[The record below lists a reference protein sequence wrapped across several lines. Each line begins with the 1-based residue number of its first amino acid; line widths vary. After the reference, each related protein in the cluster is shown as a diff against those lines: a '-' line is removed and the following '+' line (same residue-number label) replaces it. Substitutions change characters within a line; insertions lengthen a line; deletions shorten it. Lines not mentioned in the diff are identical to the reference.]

1 MNVNLQRSV
10 LRLSMRH
17 LRIVL
22 AIADHGSLVAAAK
35 QLQMTQPAVSKA
47 LQETEALLGV
57 EMFAR
62 TNRGVVP
69 TAFGETL
76 AAHGRLIFAQLDHA
90 NHVIN
95 DLRDGLGG
103 RVVIGTLL
111 AASADLLP
119 KAIAK
124 LRRERPK
131 IAISVVVG
139 TDDRLLPDL
148 RLGKLDLV
156 VGRLDEHGSPDGLSQ
171 ETLIMDA
178 ACVVVGSAHPLVGRA
193 NLGLA
198 DLLDENWI
206 LPGPETSLRGQIEAA
221 FRVANVEPPANAVDS
236 VSQLTN
242 RHLVINEGYI
252 TVWPW
257 LLAHD
262 EVQAGNVAILPFDL
276 DATTGPIG
284 ISTRAGEQLY
294 PAVEMCVQAL
304 REAAATIQTHPFLT
318 GMQEGNDRLSETQ
331 L

>member
-1 MNVNLQRSV
+1 MNANLQRSV

-47 LQETEALLGV
+47 LQETESLLGV
-57 EMFAR
+57 EMFSR

-90 NHVIN
+90 NHLIN
-95 DLRDGLGG
+95 DLRGGRGG

-124 LRRERPK
+124 LRKERPNV
-131 IAISVVVG
+131 AISVVVG
-139 TDDRLLPDL
+139 TNDRLLPDL

-156 VGRLDEHGSPDGLSQ
+156 VGRLDERGSPDGLSQ
-171 ETLIMDA
+171 ETLIMDT
-178 ACVVVGSAHPLVGRA
+178 ACVVVGADHPLVGRT
-193 NLGLA
+193 NLGLS
-198 DLLDENWI
+198 DLLDWNWI
-206 LPGPETSLRGQIEAA
+206 LPGPETSLRRQIEVA
-221 FRVANVEPPANAVDS
+221 FRAANVEPPANAIDS

-242 RHLVINEGYI
+242 RNLVINEDYI
-252 TVWPW
+252 TIWPW
-257 LLAHD
+257 LLAHG
-262 EVQAGNVAILPFDL
+262 EVQAGKVAILPFHL
-276 DATTGPIG
+276 GATTGPVG
-284 ISTRAGEQLY
+284 IFTRAGEQPY
-294 PAVEMCVQAL
+294 PAVGMCVQAL
-304 REAAATIQTHPFLT
+304 RRAAATIQAHPFLAD
-318 GMQEGNDRLSETQ
+318 MQEGNDGLSETQ

>member
-1 MNVNLQRSV
+1 
-10 LRLSMRH
+10 MRH

-35 QLQMTQPAVSKA
+35 YLQMTQPAVSKA
-47 LQETEALLGV
+47 LQETEHLLGV
-57 EMFAR
+57 EMFSR

-69 TAFGETL
+69 TAFGEAL

-90 NHVIN
+90 AHVID
-95 DLRDGLGG
+95 DLRGGRGG

-119 KAIAK
+119 KAIAI

-131 IAISVVVG
+131 LAISVVVG
-139 TDDRLLPDL
+139 TNDRLLPDL

-156 VGRLDEHGSPDGLSQ
+156 VGRLDEYESLEGLAQ
-171 ETLIMDA
+171 ETLIDDVS
-178 ACVVVGSAHPLVGRA
+178 CVVVGADHPLVGQA
-193 NLGLA
+193 SPTLA
-198 DLLDENWI
+198 DLLNWNWV
-206 LPGPETSLRGQIEAA
+206 LPGPETSLRRQIDALFRAA
-221 FRVANVEPPANAVDS
+221 ELGPPANAVES

-242 RHLVINEGYI
+242 RNLVINEGYV

-262 EVQAGNVAILPFDL
+262 EVQAGNVAVLPVSL
-276 DATTGPIG
+276 DATRGAVGVSI
-284 ISTRAGEQLY
+284 RAGEQLH
-294 PAVEMCVQAL
+294 PAVELCIQAL
-304 REAAATIQTHPFLT
+304 REAAATIQIHPFLADI
-318 GMQEGNDRLSETQ
+318 QEGNERLSETQ

>member
-35 QLQMTQPAVSKA
+35 QLHMTQPAVSKA

-57 EMFAR
+57 EMFSR

-95 DLRDGLGG
+95 DLRGGLGG
-103 RVVIGTLL
+103 RVVIGNFLVGR
-111 AASADLLP
+111 
-119 KAIAK
+119 
-124 LRRERPK
+124 LRRTSCSRRSQPKERPK

-156 VGRLDEHGSPDGLSQ
+156 VGRLDEHGSPEGLSQ

-178 ACVVVGSAHPLVGRA
+178 ACVVAGSTHPLVGRA
-193 NLGLA
+193 DLSLG
-198 DLLDENWI
+198 DLLDANWI
-206 LPGPETSLRGQIEAA
+206 LPGPETSLRRQIEAA
-221 FRVANVEPPANAVDS
+221 FRAANVEPPANAIDS

-252 TVWPW
+252 TVWSSR
-257 LLAHD
+257 LLAH
-262 EVQAGNVAILPFDL
+262 
-276 DATTGPIG
+276 
-284 ISTRAGEQLY
+284 
-294 PAVEMCVQAL
+294 
-304 REAAATIQTHPFLT
+304 
-318 GMQEGNDRLSETQ
+318 
-331 L
+331 